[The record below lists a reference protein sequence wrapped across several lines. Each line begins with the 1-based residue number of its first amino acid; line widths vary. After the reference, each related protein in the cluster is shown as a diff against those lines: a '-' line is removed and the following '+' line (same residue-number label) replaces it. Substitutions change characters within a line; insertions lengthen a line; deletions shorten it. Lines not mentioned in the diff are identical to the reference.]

1 MKIDTAFRKILA
13 FLGSKKKDYQLYM
26 EAEGDGGGGVCSLD
40 KITKKKGVRNAEA
53 NQIGDKRVLRQ
64 LRKASSTVVSYRKLE
79 SRRHV
84 ISLIKQKKTVSNSFD
99 NSAYYRTCGLCNIP
113 FNTTLKDEN
122 ICKSVDCER
131 AQLFID
137 VWYGILNKA

>member
-84 ISLIKQKKTVSNSFD
+84 ISLIKQKKPSQTV
-99 NSAYYRTCGLCNIP
+99 L
-113 FNTTLKDEN
+113 TT
-122 ICKSVDCER
+122 
-131 AQLFID
+131 QLTIVLVVFAIFRSTQR
-137 VWYGILNKA
+137 